1 MKVSEYSNQKL
12 MMEELDF
19 EKICRICLHQG
30 TMMSLFKVSMFKK
43 MMAIASVQVWPNDGL
58 PAQICSRCASKLYIA
73 FQLKKQCESS
83 DTKLRLYQA
92 AMPPE
97 EEKVVDESQPSKI
110 SNNNVSDKLEVEPHS
125 IYIQAN
131 NSSMMAN
138 FKPEEPNYDHF
149 LMVNPSTDS
158 YSVPY
163 ANLSSSN
170 SQVQVPTYTM
180 SEHLVYNE
188 NSYRMSNQPLQTK
201 LEVQPTQLMPMEIN
215 TPPPPIQPDPIET
228 KETDTSE
235 KDSNNK
241 EGQEGKVCTVCGKTF
256 STTSKLNR
264 HTKIHSR
271 CKIKLTHF
279 GHIQLDIPTDLP
291 HQCPICLK
299 RFRHTGNY
307 KMHLR
312 IHNNERPFTCPI
324 CSMGCRQSQDLE
336 KHLRTHTGERPHKC
350 SFCPKA
356 FATSSNLSAH
366 IRIHTGERPYV
377 CCICQK
383 AFCQSNELTKH
394 MRGHTG
400 EKTHIFLPR
409 FNGSSGLLTHRR
421 LHTGE
426 RPYVCSHCNKSFAS
440 STCLYSHIK
449 IHKNALPLKCTQCD
463 QSFKTL
469 LNLNDHIATE
479 HKVGELIICKICD
492 SAFAKVNEYIQH
504 MKSHDEVDS

>member
-97 EEKVVDESQPSKI
+97 EE
-110 SNNNVSDKLEVEPHS
+110 KLEVEPHS

-271 CKIKLTHF
+271 L
-279 GHIQLDIPTDLP
+279 PTDLP

-400 EKTHIFLPR
+400 EKTHICDICKKG